1 MWLLCLLLVGGS
13 NFVAVGWV
21 VCATF
26 FVVCSF
32 SRFLWDFWELEA
44 LKAFALYF
52 RVRFL
57 CGTVFCGRDNPTVNG
72 ITRRAISRVRAVNCY
87 GTC

>member
-1 MWLLCLLLVGGS
+1 MLLLVGGA
-13 NFVAVGWV
+13 NCVAVVVGWV

-32 SRFLWDFWELEA
+32 SRFLWGLEKVCSVVC
-44 LKAFALYF
+44 LNFEFALYF

-57 CGTVFCGRDNPTVNG
+57 CGTVFCVV
-72 ITRRAISRVRAVNCY
+72 AIIQL
-87 GTC
+87 G